1 MVQTVSK
8 CSKPMHCNATKSG
21 KLSQIL
27 ILKFFKYFNTSNSSN
42 TLRLQ
47 TLIFNGKRVSDE
59 KDGFSSTE
67 STSNIIKKEF
77 NFAVKPFYSIDKWFA
92 KECEDWS
99 CMELFCVFF
108 QHLTTSSLTQKVR
121 FFFKSLYFIY
131 KNDSWNSVA
140 FAYYDEKYET
150 CRFLWWCYNKN

>member
-1 MVQTVSK
+1 MKNNAWSRQYLLSK

-67 STSNIIKKEF
+67 STSNIIKK
-77 NFAVKPFYSIDKWFA
+77 KSLILP
-92 KECEDWS
+92 
-99 CMELFCVFF
+99 
-108 QHLTTSSLTQKVR
+108 SSL
-121 FFFKSLYFIY
+121 FI
-131 KNDSWNSVA
+131 
-140 FAYYDEKYET
+140 
-150 CRFLWWCYNKN
+150 L